1 MSTGPICHLCGAVVP
16 TVSWVTLDEETK
28 ADADQVA
35 ATGTESSETNDATE
49 PMPTQ
54 AGPRPPREVG
64 LCPDCLAAARARGR
78 LLAPVIPLRPGA
90 RRRRRRTSD

>member
-1 MSTGPICHLCGAVVP
+1 VP
-16 TVSWVTLDEETK
+16 TVSWVTLDEETQAG
-28 ADADQVA
+28 ADPVA
-35 ATGTESSETNDATE
+35 ATGTESSEMNEATE
-49 PMPTQ
+49 TPPTPGSGRQ
-54 AGPRPPREVG
+54 PREVG